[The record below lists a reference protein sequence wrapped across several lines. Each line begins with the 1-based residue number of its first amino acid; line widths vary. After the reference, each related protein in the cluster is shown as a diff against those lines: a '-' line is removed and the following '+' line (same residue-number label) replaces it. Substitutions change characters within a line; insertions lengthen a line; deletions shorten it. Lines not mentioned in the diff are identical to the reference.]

1 MKITVIGAGAM
12 GSLYGGYLSTRHD
25 VLLVDTDKSKVEALN
40 QTGLS
45 ISEPDGSTKAYPIKA
60 ASETKNIEAQ
70 DLVIIFVKALFTE
83 SALKNN
89 LSLFGP
95 ETYVLSLQN
104 GAGHQDVLM
113 KYVKKDHVI
122 IGTTQH
128 NAAFLNP
135 GAIRHGGQGIT
146 CIGNLSGETESLE
159 KFKSAF
165 EECGFPIELSN
176 NIGKLIW
183 HKLFTNVTLSA
194 LTGVLQ
200 VPMGY
205 ITQDAYTW
213 SMAKMLLKEAVAV
226 AKADGHDFDEALL
239 LTEIEAVSKKSPEG
253 QTSIFAD
260 LRDGRRTEVDTIS
273 GFIVRK
279 AEQTGVLAPTHAFL
293 VNMVHAM
300 ENKNMN

>member
-12 GSLYGGYLSTRHD
+12 GSLYGGYLSTKHD

-40 QTGLS
+40 QTGLV
-45 ISEPDGSTKAYPIKA
+45 ITEPDGSIKAYPINA

-83 SALKNN
+83 SALKSN

-113 KYVKKDHVI
+113 KYVNKDHVI

-128 NAAFLNP
+128 NAAFLSP

-146 CIGNLSGETESLE
+146 CIGNLAGETESLE
-159 KFKSAF
+159 KFKNAF
-165 EECGFPIELSN
+165 EECGFPVELSD

-205 ITQDAYTW
+205 ITQDTNSWA
-213 SMAKMLLKEAVAV
+213 MAKTLLKEAVAV
-226 AKADGHDFDEALL
+226 AKADGHEFDEALL
-239 LTEIEAVSKKSPEG
+239 LEEIEAVSKKSPDG

-273 GFIVRK
+273 GFIVK
-279 AEQTGVLAPTHAFL
+279 TAEQKGVSAPSHAFL

-300 ENKNMN
+300 ENKNKN

>member
-12 GSLYGGYLSTRHD
+12 GSLYGGYLSTKHD
-25 VLLVDTDKSKVEALN
+25 VLLVDTDKIKVEALN
-40 QTGLS
+40 QTGLV
-45 ISEPDGSTKAYPIKA
+45 ITEPDGSIKAYPINA
-60 ASETKNIEAQ
+60 ASETNNIEAQ

-113 KYVKKDHVI
+113 KYVKEDHVI

-128 NAAFLNP
+128 NAAFLSP

-146 CIGNLSGETESLE
+146 CIGNLSGETEYLDQ
-159 KFKSAF
+159 FKNAF
-165 EECGFPIELSN
+165 EACGFPVELSD

-200 VPMGY
+200 VPMGF
-205 ITQDAYTW
+205 IASDSNAW
-213 SMAKMLLKEAVAV
+213 SMTKALLKEAVAV
-226 AKADGHDFDEALL
+226 AKADGHEFDEALL
-239 LTEIEAVSKKSPEG
+239 LSEIEAVSKKSPDG

-273 GFIVRK
+273 GFIVKK
-279 AEQTGVLAPTHAFL
+279 AEQAGVSAPTHAFL

-300 ENKNMN
+300 ENKKTN

>member
-12 GSLYGGYLSTRHD
+12 GSLYGGYLSTKHD

-40 QTGLS
+40 QTGLV
-45 ISEPDGSTKAYPIKA
+45 ITEPDGSIKAYPINA

-83 SALKNN
+83 SALKSN

-113 KYVKKDHVI
+113 KYVNKDHVI

-128 NAAFLNP
+128 NAAFLSP

-146 CIGNLSGETESLE
+146 CIGNLTGETESLE
-159 KFKSAF
+159 KFKNAF
-165 EECGFPIELSN
+165 EECGFPVELSD

-205 ITQDAYTW
+205 ITQDTNSWA
-213 SMAKMLLKEAVAV
+213 MAKTLLKEAVAV
-226 AKADGHDFDEALL
+226 AKADGHEFDEALIL
-239 LTEIEAVSKKSPEG
+239 EEIEAVSKKSPDG

-273 GFIVRK
+273 GFIVK
-279 AEQTGVLAPTHAFL
+279 TAEQKGVSAPSPFL

-300 ENKNMN
+300 ENKNKN

>member
-1 MKITVIGAGAM
+1 MKIAVIGAGAM
-12 GSLYGGYLSTRHD
+12 GSLYGGYLSTKHE

-40 QTGLS
+40 QSGLA
-45 ISEPDGSTKAYPIKA
+45 ITEPDGSKETYSIKA

-83 SALKNN
+83 SALKSN

-113 KYVKKDHVI
+113 KYVNEDHVI

-128 NAAFLNP
+128 NAAFLSP

-159 KFKSAF
+159 QFKNAF
-165 EECGFPIELSN
+165 EACGFPVELSN

-200 VPMGY
+200 VPMGF
-205 ITQDAYTW
+205 IATDRNAW
-213 SMAKMLLKEAVAV
+213 SMTEALLKEAVAV
-226 AKADGHDFDEALL
+226 AKADGHEFDETLL
-239 LTEIEAVSKKSPEG
+239 LEEIEAVSKKSPEG

-279 AEQTGVLAPTHAFL
+279 AEQVGVLAPTHAFL

-300 ENKNMN
+300 ENKHKN

>member
-1 MKITVIGAGAM
+1 MKIAVIGAGAM
-12 GSLYGGYLSTRHD
+12 GSLYGGYLSTKHD

-40 QTGLS
+40 QSGLS
-45 ISEPDGSTKAYPIKA
+45 ITEPDGSIETYSIKA
-60 ASETKNIEAQ
+60 ASDTKNIEAQ

-113 KYVKKDHVI
+113 KYVKEDHVI

-128 NAAFLNP
+128 NAAFLSP

-146 CIGNLSGETESLE
+146 CIGNLAGETKSLE
-159 KFKSAF
+159 KFKEAF
-165 EECGFPIELSN
+165 EECGFPVELSE

-205 ITQDAYTW
+205 ITKDPYTW
-213 SMAKMLLKEAVAV
+213 SMTKSLLNEAVAV
-226 AKADGHDFDEALL
+226 AKADGHEFDETLL
-239 LTEIEAVSKKSPEG
+239 LAEIEAVSKKSPEG

-260 LRDGRRTEVDTIS
+260 LRDGRRTEVDTIT

-279 AEQTGVLAPTHAFL
+279 AEQVGVSAPTHAFL

-300 ENKNMN
+300 ENKHKN